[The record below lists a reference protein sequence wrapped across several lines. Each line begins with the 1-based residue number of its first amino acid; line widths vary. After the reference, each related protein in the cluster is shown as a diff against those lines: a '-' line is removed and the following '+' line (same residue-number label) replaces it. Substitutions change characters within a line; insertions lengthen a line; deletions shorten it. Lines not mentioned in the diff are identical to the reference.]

1 MLQVVDPSYKFY
13 AESNTQRK
21 LTQYPSR
28 GLIYD
33 RNGKLLVANQPVY
46 DLMIVPREVT
56 PFDTL
61 AFSQALGLP
70 LEQVRKLFQEVRN
83 NLRSRKELA
92 DLFQGQTQGLT
103 EGQGIER

>member
-13 AESNTQRK
+13 AESNTQRQ

-46 DLMIVPREVT
+46 DLMIVPREVA

-70 LEQVRKLFQEVRN
+70 LEQVRNLFQEVD
-83 NLRSRKELA
+83 RKSTRLNSSHVRISYA
-92 DLFQGQTQGLT
+92 VF
-103 EGQGIER
+103 